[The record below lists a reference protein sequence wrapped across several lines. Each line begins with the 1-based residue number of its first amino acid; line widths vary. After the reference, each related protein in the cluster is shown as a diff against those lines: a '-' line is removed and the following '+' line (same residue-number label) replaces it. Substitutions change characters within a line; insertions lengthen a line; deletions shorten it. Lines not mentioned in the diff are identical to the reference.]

1 MISLDEFKRVDLRI
15 GQIVSAARIPGAS
28 NLLRVEVDLGSE
40 RRTLVAGLARHY
52 RPESLPGLAVV
63 VVANV
68 TPALIHGV
76 ESRGMLLGADCHGAA
91 PALLTVNRP
100 VPNGTAVQ

>member
-1 MISLDEFKRVDLRI
+1 MRSWPSGLRCFDHDL
-15 GQIVSAARIPGAS
+15 
-28 NLLRVEVDLGSE
+28 
-40 RRTLVAGLARHY
+40 
-52 RPESLPGLAVV
+52 LPGLAVV